1 MSGEGVEKTME
12 GRIITEKMRD
22 ELSGN
27 PQRGEAKQTGKHYTQ
42 MQSKTP
48 WGFR

>member
-12 GRIITEKMRD
+12 GGIITEKMRD

-27 PQRGEAKQTGKHYTQ
+27 PQGGGEKQTGKHFTQ
-42 MQSKTP
+42 TKRKTQ
-48 WGFR
+48 